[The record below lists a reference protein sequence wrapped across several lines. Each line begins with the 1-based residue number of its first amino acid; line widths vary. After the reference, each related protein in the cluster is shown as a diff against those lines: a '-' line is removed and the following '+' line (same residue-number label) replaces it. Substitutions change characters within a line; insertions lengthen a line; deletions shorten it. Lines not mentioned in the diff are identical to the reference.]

1 MIRTCTERR
10 LELAGGTV
18 GLAAGSPVTPRLSPP
33 YSTGMSSPQARASPL
48 HAAATAHFSHASL
61 RGLTTFAPPRTAML
75 LDLLEGNAGILMAI
89 NAEKIARADAAGA
102 ALTAAHLGYPDGIGA
117 VLALRRVG
125 ISAHR
130 MPGAELWLEIFDRF
144 AVRHAFYLVGG
155 REEVVHDVAR
165 RLQDR
170 APGVRLWYRNG
181 YMTAAEQDELVA
193 DIGRR
198 QPDFVFVAMGSPQQE
213 LLMQRLYAAHPAV
226 YMGLGGS
233 FDIFAGR
240 ITRAPAWLRRA
251 GLEGVYR
258 VLSEPTRFRRV
269 PALMRFVALLG
280 TGRL

>member
-1 MIRTCTERR
+1 MP
-10 LELAGGTV
+10 A
-18 GLAAGSPVTPRLSPP
+18 
-33 YSTGMSSPQARASPL
+33 
-48 HAAATAHFSHASL
+48 
-61 RGLTTFAPPRTAML
+61 L
-75 LDLLEGNAGILMAI
+75 LDLLEHNTGILVAI
-89 NAEKIARADAAGA
+89 NAEKIARAESGGP

-125 ISAHR
+125 IAAHR
-130 MPGAELWLEIFDRF
+130 MPGADLWLQIFDRF
-144 AVRHAFYLVGG
+144 AARRAFYLVGG
-155 REEVVHDVAR
+155 HEEVVRAVAT

-170 APGVRLWYRNG
+170 APGARLWYRDG
-181 YMTAAEQDELVA
+181 YMTDAEVDDLLA
-193 DIGRR
+193 DVRSR

-240 ITRAPAWLRRA
+240 TSRAPAWLRRA

-280 TGRL
+280 AGRL